1 MLDRRANG
9 AMSLRKSS
17 GRSFQEI
24 ERVLDLLSQMGVVAY
39 YEGRYEKAE
48 QYLSEAL
55 ELSRTLEDRYS
66 IATALDGLGLVKTA
80 QGQFDDAQA
89 LFQESTSLFKEIGE
103 HGSLAQALTHMG
115 SALLKEGDQEVVRKY
130 FVDALSIAREMQTLP
145 VLLDALVGEAEI
157 QTRQGAV
164 ESALEILTAVSQNPS
179 SSLATKTRAEQLRL
193 DLLSQMPTQRVKTL
207 KAKVNHKT
215 IDSLIIDILK
225 DVNASLLIFLAVCA
239 TS

>member
-1 MLDRRANG
+1 
-9 AMSLRKSS
+9 
-17 GRSFQEI
+17 
-24 ERVLDLLSQMGVVAY
+24 MGLVAY
-39 YEGRYEKAE
+39 YQGTYERAE

-80 QGQFDDAQA
+80 QGQFEDAQA
-89 LFQESTSLFKEIGE
+89 LFQESTSLFNEIGE

-115 SALLKEGDQEVVRKY
+115 SALLKAGAQDVARKC
-130 FVDALSIAREMQTLP
+130 FVDAISIAKEMQTLP

-157 QTRQGAV
+157 QALRGEV
-164 ESALEILTAVSQNPS
+164 ESALEIVTAVNQNHS

-193 DLLSQMPTQRVKTL
+193 NIVSQMPAHRVEIL
-207 KAKVNHKT
+207 KAKINHKT
-215 IDSLIIDILK
+215 IDSLVMDILRAA
-225 DVNASLLIFLAVCA
+225 DASLVIALAICA